1 MEIGGDVLKM
11 WEVSLKET
19 EEDMA
24 LAAKRKKIEL
34 PAQQSFVRDELDAK
48 RPSLSAAESAGG
60 VTEGPAQ
67 IFGEEGLSAQ
77 DVIRKLRTAA
87 QQHGDDDQKK
97 VAKPE
102 EVSAGRCRASLPSV
116 VTWNHVHLVDTSTS
130 DTTKKRENEKES
142 LVSGAVTEVSESAIS
157 PSGSSATLRL
167 PSVITWT
174 TPHRTTSRHTPS
186 TEEGTR
192 EEEERTRMEERRA
205 SEEIALA
212 NLNTL
217 KAHLGQAK
225 GLINE
230 LKDRRAD
237 AEAQLS
243 EMEEE
248 LSKQQRAAN
257 MRRVPSL
264 PLSLSLSL
272 SLSHSPSLSIYLSFS
287 RCLSLARSL
296 ALSLSLS
303 LSLLLSHSLSLSLF
317 LSLPLS
323 CGGPHLI
330 HTNLKKLST

>member
-1 MEIGGDVLKM
+1 MMAMMLIACLCMFSGPHTLCRAESTVRRQNAGIYARLQCQKFALSSSFGGITWRLRGGTGGPEDLRPADIMEIGGNVLKM

-24 LAAKRKKIEL
+24 LAAKRKKIEDKL
-34 PAQQSFVRDELDAK
+34 PAQQAQSFVRDELDAK
-48 RPSLSAAESAGG
+48 RPPLSAAESAGG

-97 VAKPE
+97 VATPE
-102 EVSAGRCRASLPSV
+102 EVSAGRGRASLPSV
-116 VTWNHVHLVDTSTS
+116 VTWNHVHLVGTSTS
-130 DTTKKRENEKES
+130 NTTKKRENEQES
-142 LVSGAVTEVSESAIS
+142 LISGAVTEVSESAIS

-174 TPHRTTSRHTPS
+174 TPRRTTFRHTPP

-192 EEEERTRMEERRA
+192 EEEERRRREERRA

-225 GLINE
+225 GLVNE

-257 MRRVPSL
+257 MR
-264 PLSLSLSL
+264 
-272 SLSHSPSLSIYLSFS
+272 
-287 RCLSLARSL
+287 
-296 ALSLSLS
+296 
-303 LSLLLSHSLSLSLF
+303 
-317 LSLPLS
+317 
-323 CGGPHLI
+323 
-330 HTNLKKLST
+330 